1 MGVPKNARD
10 LGDLKIKVSRYMSYL
25 LRHNPRDLKM
35 DSEGYVDLEDLLRK
49 VRERFQVDKQL
60 IFDIVE
66 KSERRRF
73 EVKNGKIRALYGH
86 SIPVDLKLKEEKT
99 IEILYHGTTP
109 EAAEKIMRTGL
120 KPMKR
125 RWVHLSPTI
134 DIAIEVALRRTRKP
148 AVIEVDV
155 KRARKDGKIKFYK
168 ATEQVYLCNE
178 IPPKYLRRII

>member
-73 EVKNGKIRALYGH
+73 EVKNGKIRALDIH
-86 SIPVDLKLKEEKT
+86 SILVVLKLKEEKT

-168 ATEQVYLCNE
+168 ATEQVYLCSE
-178 IPPKYLRRII
+178 IPPRYLRRII

>member
-1 MGVPKNARD
+1 MVIPNNARD
-10 LGDLKIKVSRYMSYL
+10 IEDLKVKVSKYMSYL

-35 DSEGYVDLEDLLRK
+35 DSQGYVDLEDLLRK
-49 VRERFQVDKQL
+49 VRERFPVDRQL
-60 IFDIVE
+60 LFEIVE
-66 KSERRRF
+66 KSEKKRF

-99 IEILYHGTTP
+99 VEVLYHGTTP

-134 DIAIEVALRRTRKP
+134 DIAIGVALRRTRRP
-148 AVIEVDV
+148 VVIEVDV
-155 KRARKDGKIKFYK
+155 KRARKEGKIKFYK
-168 ATEQVYLCNE
+168 ATEQVYLCSE
-178 IPPKYLRRII
+178 IPPEYLRRII